1 MTDKESEEQT
11 ENEFHMIGFV
21 ATVFNVLMYSSTFFN
36 IIKMIKTK
44 RADKLNI
51 FTIGVGLL
59 STIIF
64 MIQGVIRFSYYNL
77 DTETNQRMYAVE
89 TMVSNGVSFL
99 SLAIQAGIWLYY
111 YLIGPEKSLNTNE
124 TLENLDV
131 SHDK

>member
-1 MTDKESEEQT
+1 
-11 ENEFHMIGFV
+11 MIGFV

-99 SLAIQAGIWLYY
+99 SLAIQTGIWLYY